1 MECQVAVERTDRPIS
16 GGQKAAELPGKVRIR
31 EKLEELLGKL
41 DVSNVFEAAAGT
53 IVGLPRETTD
63 PPGRSSNYF
72 RIDLQQDPQPGK
84 PLNVQYQVST
94 STVACV
100 QVDPKVKGFGVS
112 GVQEGLRKSLGSG
125 SYPVKGEDNGG
136 TPLYIYSV
144 KVVEKKKEQ
153 KMEENASSSSK
164 GPTKEEKRAQKE
176 AEEKERQRRLLA
188 SLEQKQAGKDG
199 KRK

>member
-1 MECQVAVERTDRPIS
+1 MAVECTDRPIS
-16 GGQKAAELPGKVRIR
+16 GGQKAAELPGKVRIH

-41 DVSNVFEAAAGT
+41 DFSNVFEAAAGT
-53 IVGLPRETTD
+53 IVGLH

-84 PLNVQYQVST
+84 PLNIQYQVST

-100 QVDPKVKGFGVS
+100 QVDPKVKDFGVS

-153 KMEENASSSSK
+153 KMEEKASSSSK

-188 SLEQKQAGKDG
+188 SLGQKQAGKDG

>member
-1 MECQVAVERTDRPIS
+1 MAREVAVKPTDRPIS

-31 EKLEELLGKL
+31 EKLDELLGKL
-41 DVSNVFEAAAGT
+41 DVSVVFEAAAGT

-63 PPGRSSNYF
+63 PQQGKSSNYF

-84 PLNVQYQVST
+84 PLNIQYQVST

-100 QVDPKVKGFGVS
+100 QVDPKVKDLGVS
-112 GVQEGLRKSLGSG
+112 GVREGLRKSLGSG

-144 KVVEKKKEQ
+144 EVVEKKKEQ
-153 KMEENASSSSK
+153 KMEEKASSSSSK
-164 GPTKEEKRAQKE
+164 GPTKEEKKATKE

-188 SLEQKQAGKDG
+188 SLGQGKDG